1 MGMHPIKGDSV
12 HTEGLKCVRRP
23 SQVIA
28 AGVTVDGSL
37 GSMLRR

>member
-1 MGMHPIKGDSV
+1 MGMHPIKGGSV
-12 HTEGLKCVRRP
+12 KTEGMKCVRQP

-28 AGVTVDGSL
+28 AGVIVDGSL

>member
-1 MGMHPIKGDSV
+1 MGMHPMKGDSV
-12 HTEGLKCVRRP
+12 YIEGLKCVRQP

-28 AGVTVDGSL
+28 AGVIVDGSL